1 MENFINNA
9 PYLVIAIAFFIQ
21 YKIFVTPNQLA
32 EFKTNLIEY
41 IANNYVSDKTYRDNH
56 NSLETRMDNIAKDV
70 SDVKTL
76 LISIVQNKRSNN

>member
-9 PYLVIAIAFFIQ
+9 PYLVMAIAFFIQ

-32 EFKTNLIEY
+32 EFKTDLIEY
-41 IANNYVSDKTYRDNH
+41 IANHYVSDKTYRDNH

-76 LISIVQNKRSNN
+76 LISIVQNKHSNN

>member
-32 EFKTNLIEY
+32 EFKTDLVEY
-41 IANNYVSDKTYRDNH
+41 IANHYVSDKTYRDNH

-76 LISIVQNKRSNN
+76 LISIVQNKHSNN